1 MSRMEGKVG
10 IVTGAASGI
19 GESSARLLVSEGA
32 RVVVADIQDEAGR
45 ALADELGDA
54 AHYVHT
60 DVTRES
66 DLEAVVAQALERYG
80 RLDFMFNN
88 AGGFGG
94 RGSITE
100 LSEEAFDSTVGL
112 LLKSVF
118 FGMKHAGR
126 VLSEQRSGCI
136 LSTASIAGLIAGG
149 GPHLYSTAK
158 AAVIQLTRSVALEL
172 GEQNVR
178 VNCICPGGVPTP
190 FVLGAVGLGEDA
202 KSGIE
207 AAMAKTQPIPR
218 AGSALDIARAALW
231 LCSDDAD
238 YVTGQAITVDGGE
251 ATGQTW
257 SKQYLK

>member
-1 MSRMEGKVG
+1 MRRLEGKVG
-10 IVTGAASGI
+10 IVTGGASGI
-19 GESSARLLVSEGA
+19 GEASVRLFVGEGA
-32 RVVVADIQDEAGR
+32 RVVIADIQDQAGEN
-45 ALADELGDA
+45 LAVELGDGAIYA
-54 AHYVHT
+54 AT

-66 DLEAVVAQALERYG
+66 DVEGVVARALDNYG

-100 LSEEAFDSTVGL
+100 LSEEAFDATVGL

-126 VLSEQRSGCI
+126 VLAEQGSGCV

-172 GEQNVR
+172 GEHNVR

-190 FVLGAVGLGEDA
+190 FVLGAVGVGEEA
-202 KSGIE
+202 KRGIE
-207 AAMAKTQPIPR
+207 EAMTKTQPIPR
-218 AGSALDIARAALW
+218 AGSPMDIARAALW

-238 YVTGQAITVDGGE
+238 YITGQAITVDGGE
-251 ATGQTW
+251 ATGRTW